1 MKTKSVIKRAA
12 AALMV
17 AVVFAL
23 TGIPH
28 GSAYEVE
35 TVFLRNAEPIA
46 ENMDIHTYRD
56 TAVAGKFAAVDPEG
70 EAVTFE
76 IVTQPKRGSVSILA
90 GGEFIYT
97 PDTTKSKDSFT
108 YTAKDESGNVSAEAT
123 VTIHIIKQKN
133 EINYADTEDAG
144 VGYEAIALSEAGVYT
159 GEKVGD
165 FYFFHPDKNVTYS
178 EFLAMCLSAA
188 DTEVLENITR
198 TGLDNDNDIPTWA
211 KGYISTAILTD
222 TYTGGKNF
230 SYSDNITFKDA
241 AVMIDS
247 TFEITDVVGVSA
259 FSQDLDS
266 AASQAMANL
275 YACRIIDETAV
286 GHADKEITMA
296 DAARLLCRAM
306 EIAENR

>member
-144 VGYEAIALSEAGVYT
+144 VGYEAIAMSEAGVYT

-286 GHADKEITMA
+286 GHADEEITMA
-296 DAARLLCRAM
+296 DAAKLLCRAM